1 LVLATAGVVKTLLAL
16 SGTDLEEIKRSF
28 RQRIDAQKKICLL
41 QLHPRLSEYL
51 GFAYNLYIHG
61 PYSPTLARVYYELD
75 SVEPAK
81 LNLPERVK
89 AYVDTIS
96 KMSTRQ
102 LELLATV
109 ISTIQYNPDEPDEV
123 IVTQVSNL
131 KPDYGDDEIRK
142 SVKSAHSLR
151 QKFSLRF

>member
-1 LVLATAGVVKTLLAL
+1 M
-16 SGTDLEEIKRSF
+16 
-28 RQRIDAQKKICLL
+28 
-41 QLHPRLSEYL
+41 
-51 GFAYNLYIHG
+51 
-61 PYSPTLARVYYELD
+61 YYELD

-81 LNLPERVK
+81 LNLPESVK
-89 AYVDTIS
+89 TYVDAVS
-96 KMSTRQ
+96 KMSIRQ